1 VNLSQKLTSTVLL
14 SALLVLAAASVA
26 RADSAFVG
34 PVFLTGTGFGNVQTI
49 MTMQA
54 NGTKKGGFESGC
66 VGVSDSGIQNMTLRD
81 DPSDTDLCQGPN
93 TGGYEK
99 QPPNFPHN
107 FTYNVSNMPASQW
120 VIIFNSDQP
129 QNNSGSITLDNM
141 TLVLFNANGTPA
153 SISFS
158 TAGSISFA
166 STSFE
171 SGIGKSGWA
180 FQLTADEAAIAQAEI
195 NAGFSFLGLS
205 ATAHDSLG
213 GPETFFLQLP
223 GGVTPEPATLL
234 LLGTGLCLLGGALRR
249 RTIAAA

>member
-1 VNLSQKLTSTVLL
+1 
-14 SALLVLAAASVA
+14 
-26 RADSAFVG
+26 
-34 PVFLTGTGFGNVQTI
+34 

-54 NGTKKGGFESGC
+54 NGRQMGGFESGC
-66 VGVSDSGIQNMTLRD
+66 VGVSDSGVTNMTLRD

-93 TGGYEK
+93 TGGFEK
-99 QPPNFPHN
+99 QPPNHPHN
-107 FTYNVSNMPASQW
+107 FTFNVSAIPAAQW

-141 TLVLFNANGTPA
+141 TLVLFNANGQPA
-153 SISFS
+153 SVSFS
-158 TAGSISFA
+158 TTGAISFA

-180 FQLTADEAAIAQAEI
+180 FQLTAAEAAEAQAEI
-195 NAGFSFLGLS
+195 NAGFNLLGLS

-213 GPETFFLQLP
+213 GPETFFLQVP
-223 GGVTPEPATLL
+223 PSGVVPEPATLL

-249 RTIAAA
+249 RMIAAA